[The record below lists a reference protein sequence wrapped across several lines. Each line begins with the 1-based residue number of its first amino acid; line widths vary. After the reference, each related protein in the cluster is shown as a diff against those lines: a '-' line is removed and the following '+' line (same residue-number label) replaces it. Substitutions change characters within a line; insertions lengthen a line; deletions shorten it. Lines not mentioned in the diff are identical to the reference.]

1 MIEDNKIEKYIE
13 EIKVSIDD
21 INNILKEIQKKN
33 YDLEKEQFQMRMMIE
48 NLEFLI
54 RKKWNLYA
62 KW

>member
-21 INNILKEIQKKN
+21 INNVLKVIQKKN

-48 NLEFLI
+48 NLEFLV

>member
-1 MIEDNKIEKYIE
+1 MIEDNKIEKYVE
-13 EIKVSIDD
+13 EIKVAIDD

-33 YDLEKEQFQMRMMIE
+33 CDLEKEQFQMRMMIE

-54 RKKWNLYA
+54 RKKWKLYA

>member
-13 EIKVSIDD
+13 EIKVSSDD
-21 INNILKEIQKKN
+21 ITNILKEIHKKY

-48 NLEFLI
+48 NLDFLI
-54 RKKWNLYA
+54 RKKWKLYA